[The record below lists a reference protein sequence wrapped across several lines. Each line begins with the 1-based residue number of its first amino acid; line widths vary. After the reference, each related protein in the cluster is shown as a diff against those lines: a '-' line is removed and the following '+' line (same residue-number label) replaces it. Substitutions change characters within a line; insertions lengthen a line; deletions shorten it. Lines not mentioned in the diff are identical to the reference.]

1 VPPGLRRAVD
11 VAAGST
17 HTLMLD
23 DLGTV
28 RVWGSDSF
36 GQVSDSS
43 IAGISVRIESGL
55 WSAASYAEPCSD
67 ALPAPGD
74 CACGPF
80 QLDWNEDGIADC
92 IAFRFGDLNLDGV
105 IGAQDLAILLANWGD
120 QGPLLG
126 DVNRDGTINALDLSI
141 LLGRWGQT
149 L

>member
-1 VPPGLRRAVD
+1 
-11 VAAGST
+11 
-17 HTLMLD
+17 
-23 DLGTV
+23 
-28 RVWGSDSF
+28 
-36 GQVSDSS
+36 
-43 IAGISVRIESGL
+43 
-55 WSAASYAEPCSD
+55 
-67 ALPAPGD
+67 
-74 CACGPF
+74 